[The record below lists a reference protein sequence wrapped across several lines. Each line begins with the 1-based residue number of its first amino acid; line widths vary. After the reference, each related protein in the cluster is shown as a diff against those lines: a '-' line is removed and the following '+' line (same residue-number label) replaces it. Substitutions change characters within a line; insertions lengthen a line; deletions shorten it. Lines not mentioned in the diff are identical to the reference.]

1 MKVNIFFPEKLL
13 QNHFN
18 IWNTCADEVKGN
30 QSSLEWRPRY
40 LSNQTFPPGFLR
52 FPLTGKLILRVCL
65 RRRRCGRKNF
75 LFPSDEICF
84 FSLSVHLNRPISF
97 LKHRNWRMESKEE
110 IIARLTDRMIWNSL
124 IISFCKF
131 VSIISSIFCI
141 YFWWNERGR
150 NFWVKL
156 NK

>member
-1 MKVNIFFPEKLL
+1 MLLSKSIIIHLLLLRIYMKVNIFFLEKLL

-110 IIARLTDRMIWNSL
+110 IIARLTKL
-124 IISFCKF
+124 IEWFGIH
-131 VSIISSIFCI
+131 
-141 YFWWNERGR
+141 
-150 NFWVKL
+150 
-156 NK
+156 